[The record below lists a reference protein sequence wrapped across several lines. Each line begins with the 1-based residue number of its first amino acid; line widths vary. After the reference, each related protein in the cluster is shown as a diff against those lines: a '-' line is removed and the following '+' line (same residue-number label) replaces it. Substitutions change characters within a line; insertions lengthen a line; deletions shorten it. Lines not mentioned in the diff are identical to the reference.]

1 MSLASLS
8 MICLASKIL
17 CQLGCHL
24 LWLCGCWRFSM
35 RILSTRDRVLR
46 GMPSN
51 RAQSCWL
58 GTPRTLSGEG
68 ALKVSITL
76 AAKHL
81 SEVTF
86 AHNFWAT
93 RLRFISRADCLHTN
107 FCAACSFDKL
117 ILASLRT
124 ANKEVYDQQ
133 QDSEELPAC

>member
-1 MSLASLS
+1 VSLASLS

-35 RILSTRDRVLR
+35 RILSTRDRVLHC
-46 GMPSN
+46 MPSTL
-51 RAQSCWL
+51 AQSCWL
-58 GTPRTLSGEG
+58 GTPRTLSGKGE
-68 ALKVSITL
+68 LKVSITS

-86 AHNFWAT
+86 AHNFWAA
-93 RLRFISRADCLHTN
+93 RLRFISRADCLYTN
-107 FCAACSFDKL
+107 FCAACSFDEL
-117 ILASLRT
+117 ILASSCA

-133 QDSEELPAC
+133 QDREELPAC